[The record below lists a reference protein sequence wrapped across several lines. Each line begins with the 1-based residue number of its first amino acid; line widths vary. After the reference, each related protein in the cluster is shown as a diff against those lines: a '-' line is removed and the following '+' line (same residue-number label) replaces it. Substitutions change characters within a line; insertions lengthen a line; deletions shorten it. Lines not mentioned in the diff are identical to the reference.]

1 MNWTQ
6 IEGKWKQL
14 KGDLKSTWGKLTDD
28 DVTAI
33 AGRKDKLLGILE
45 ERYGIAREEAEKQ
58 ADAFLVRLQHE
69 ANANTPTT
77 R

>member
-14 KGDLKSTWGKLTDD
+14 KGDIKSTWGKLTDD
-28 DVTAI
+28 DVAAV
-33 AGRKDKLLGILE
+33 AGKKDKLLGLLQ

-58 ADAFLVRLQHE
+58 ADSFLARLQQE
-69 ANANTPTT
+69 NQNAT

>member
-1 MNWTQ
+1 MNWAQ

-28 DVTAI
+28 DVVAI

-45 ERYGIAREEAEKQ
+45 ERYGIARDEAEKQ
-58 ADAFLVRLQHE
+58 ADAFLARLQ
-69 ANANTPTT
+69 ADTQNAP

>member
-1 MNWTQ
+1 MNWIQ

-14 KGDLKSTWGKLTDD
+14 KGDIKSTWGKLTDD
-28 DVTAI
+28 DVVLI
-33 AGRKDKLLGILE
+33 AGKKEKLLGVLE

-58 ADAFLVRLQHE
+58 ADSFLARLEHDSHE
-69 ANANTPTT
+69 AS